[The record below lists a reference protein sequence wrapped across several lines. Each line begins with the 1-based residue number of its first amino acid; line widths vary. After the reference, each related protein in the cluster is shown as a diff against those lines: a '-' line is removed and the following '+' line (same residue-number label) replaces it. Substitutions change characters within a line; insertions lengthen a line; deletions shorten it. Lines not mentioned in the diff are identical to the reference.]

1 MRRRK
6 LLVAL
11 AALAVVIAAGVVV
24 PGPSP
29 EPSLVTRENF
39 DRIQVG
45 MSRAEV
51 EAILGPPGDYRT
63 GPVQGVLVWDLI
75 LDGTIWHDQ
84 CTNGSAWVGDT
95 GWVRVEFNNGDGT
108 VWASEFFESKRIAQH
123 PLDNLLWRAK
133 RQWHRWFPE

>member
-6 LLVAL
+6 LLVTL
-11 AALAVVIAAGVVV
+11 AGLAVVVAVGVFV

-39 DRIQVG
+39 DRIKGG
-45 MSRAEV
+45 MSRADV

-75 LDGTIWHDQ
+75 LDATTCHDQ
-84 CTNGSAWVGDT
+84 CTNGCAWVRDT

-108 VWASEFFESKRIAQH
+108 VWASEFFESKRIA
-123 PLDNLLWRAK
+123 
-133 RQWHRWFPE
+133 